1 MLLQPLEEGFV
12 GKHLVQ
18 NLSSIIHKD
27 EFDTLFDAWWDVFVD
42 VRLACC
48 RDDELCRN
56 KVRKVR
62 RQTRDRSCFSLS
74 LLFIPAR

>member
-1 MLLQPLEEGFV
+1 MLRANGFTVFEGQMLLQPLEEGFV

-27 EFDTLFDAWWDVFVD
+27 EFDTLLDAWWDVFVD

-56 KVRKVR
+56 RLR
-62 RQTRDRSCFSLS
+62 NGQQADS
-74 LLFIPAR
+74 